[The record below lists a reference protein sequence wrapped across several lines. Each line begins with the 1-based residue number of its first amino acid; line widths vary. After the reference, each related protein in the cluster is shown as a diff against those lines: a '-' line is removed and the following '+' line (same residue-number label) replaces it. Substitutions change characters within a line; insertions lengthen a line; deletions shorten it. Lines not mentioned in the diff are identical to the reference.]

1 MSSLMKNVAMATLA
15 MTSALALSACDV
27 VQTQDGELPVV
38 EVTAEGGPLPA
49 YDVETAEVDVK
60 TETVPVEVPK
70 IDVEMPD
77 DPDNEVTDEVDS
89 AADDGAG

>member
-15 MTSALALSACDV
+15 LTSALALSACDV
-27 VQTQDGELPVV
+27 EQTQEGELPDV
-38 EVTAEGGPLPA
+38 EVTAEGGQLPA